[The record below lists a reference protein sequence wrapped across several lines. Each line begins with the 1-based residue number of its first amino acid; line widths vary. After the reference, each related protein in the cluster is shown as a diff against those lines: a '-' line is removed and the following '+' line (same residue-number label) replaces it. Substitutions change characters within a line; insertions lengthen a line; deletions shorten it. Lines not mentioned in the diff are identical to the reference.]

1 MLAKLGLWFW
11 PSCTRKP
18 LPILNSLPTS
28 YFLCFICCLWRK
40 KNNYNEICYIVSV
53 SMLPLLD
60 YTMNIVSQAAKHDIG

>member
-40 KNNYNEICYIVSV
+40 KKKKKQLQRNLLYCFGVDVATFRLHNEHSILSC
-53 SMLPLLD
+53 
-60 YTMNIVSQAAKHDIG
+60 